1 MHESTGRTTNSS
13 SSLLLS
19 NSNRSLNIHPTKLTR
34 SLQQD
39 NSSKKFKIGHTN
51 GIKPTIDGNSIA
63 RSLLF
68 ENFYIIFLK

>member
-13 SSLLLS
+13 LLLSS
-19 NSNRSLNIHPTKLTR
+19 NSNRSLNIHPPKLSR

-51 GIKPTIDGNSIA
+51 GVKPTIDGNSIV

-68 ENFYIIFLK
+68 ENFYLFSF